1 MNFKINFQLQE
12 IDKIIPWGY
21 DHDFM
26 SWFGLTDGLLWID
39 IGNNTI
45 YEYSQAAREYWKRD
59 EKYNDYQLSRFLEDF
74 SETFYL
80 IRESIPESLYN
91 NIDKFTEYTHNWIN
105 QYIDEPDDLFDKF
118 YDEEYEPLTEWFSNR
133 IFDSGHLTGGP
144 LIGCF
149 RHEDRIKIYW
159 NSDYTLDNGNSIWA
173 SPKGIVELK
182 YEDFIIEVERFFHLF
197 FMAMDKQVELAVLK
211 DWGKVKLDKDRL
223 VSENSDRKIGF
234 RQAISMLSSQSDILT
249 DWSRVKFL
257 YEKMMKS
264 FDD

>member
-12 IDKIIPWGY
+12 IDKIIPWGDNQDY
-21 DHDFM
+21 M

-45 YEYSQAAREYWKRD
+45 YEYLQAAREYWKHD
-59 EKYNDYQLSRFLEDF
+59 DLKYNDYQLSRFLEDF
-74 SETFYL
+74 SEIFYWV
-80 IRESIPESLYN
+80 RESIPESLYN
-91 NIDKFTEYTHNWIN
+91 NIDKFVEYTDNWNN
-105 QYIDEPDDLFDKF
+105 QHIDEPDDLFDKF
-118 YDEEYEPLTEWFSNR
+118 FYEEYIPLTEWFGVR
-133 IFDSGHLTGGP
+133 TFDSAHLIGGP

-159 NSDYTLDNGNSIWA
+159 NSDYTLDNGNSIWT

-197 FMAMDKQVELAVLK
+197 FKAMDKQVELAVSK
-211 DWGKVKLDKDRL
+211 NWG
-223 VSENSDRKIGF
+223 
-234 RQAISMLSSQSDILT
+234 
-249 DWSRVKFL
+249 RVKFL